1 MKIHLSD
8 QFPSGMQEHTN
19 PSLDYCTLQLTSDHH
34 KGTVPGAEGMQSQF
48 YHWRSKLWVGI
59 IGSFSRVAVIMT
71 LLNEVWD
78 CISFPSFF
86 FNGFG

>member
-8 QFPSGMQEHTN
+8 QLPSGMQEHTN

-48 YHWRSKLWVGI
+48 YHW
-59 IGSFSRVAVIMT
+59 
-71 LLNEVWD
+71 
-78 CISFPSFF
+78 
-86 FNGFG
+86 